1 MDTVEARDAATAKP
15 RRGRWVAGVSLIVA
29 AIAGLAVWAML
40 SPGALAYYKTPSE
53 VVSGGRAS
61 FDGSL
66 RLGGRV
72 ADGTLERNGT
82 SVRFT
87 ITDGHA
93 AVPVTFRGDVPD
105 TLKDGTDAI
114 ASGTIGDDGTMHA
127 TAVQAKCSSKFV
139 PKDRPGDLGKT

>member
-1 MDTVEARDAATAKP
+1 MDTVEARESDASKP
-15 RRGRWVAGVSLIVA
+15 RRGKWVAGVTLIVA
-29 AIAGLAVWAML
+29 AIAGLAVWAMF
-40 SPGALAYYKTPSE
+40 SPGALAYYKTPSDI
-53 VVSGGRAS
+53 VAGGRAS

-72 ADGTLERNGT
+72 ADGTLERSGT

-93 AVPVTFRGDVPD
+93 SVPVAFRGDVPD
-105 TLKDGTDAI
+105 TLKNGTDAI
-114 ASGTIGDDGTMHA
+114 ASGTIGPDGTMHA

-139 PKDRPGDLGKT
+139 PKDRPGDLGQT

>member
-1 MDTVEARDAATAKP
+1 MSSVDTTVEKP
-15 RRGRWVAGVSLIVA
+15 TSRSGRGKWVAGVTLIVA
-29 AIAGLAVWAML
+29 AIAGLAVWAMF

-53 VVSGGRAS
+53 IVSGGRAT

-72 ADGTLERNGT
+72 ADGSLVRSGT

-87 ITDGHA
+87 ITDGRA
-93 AVPVTFRGDVPD
+93 SIPVTFRGDVPD

-114 ASGTIGDDGTMHA
+114 ASGEISDGTMHA